1 VSEALRKAVG
11 LLVEDGRRPNQE
23 EMTAAFEAILAGE
36 GDPALISAFLVSLRI
51 RGETSE
57 DIVAGARVMR
67 ARART
72 VVAPEGAI
80 DTCGTGGL
88 AWTSLNTST
97 AVAIVAA
104 SAGAIVAKHGNRSRS
119 KAGSADVLEV
129 LGVNLSPTDDQ
140 LQASFR
146 NAHVAFMF
154 APAHHAAMKHV
165 APVRA
170 ALGLRTIF
178 NMMGPLANPA
188 GVKRQVL
195 GVFAPEWVGVFADA
209 LLTLGAERAMVVH
222 GVDGMDEISTTGA
235 TLVAEVK
242 DGKIRMQDLTPE
254 RMGVKRAKLE
264 DLRGSTPAENA
275 EALKCVLANEPG
287 PFADLVAVNAGAA
300 ILVAGLATTLVDGI
314 AQARAAI
321 ADGRAAA
328 TLEAL
333 KRASNG

>member
-1 VSEALRKAVG
+1 MSEALRKAVG

-146 NAHVAFMF
+146 DAHVAFMF

>member
-1 VSEALRKAVG
+1 MSEPVRNAIALLA
-11 LLVEDGRRPNQE
+11 DGRRPSQP

-36 GDPALISAFLVSLRI
+36 AEPALMAAFLMGLRV

-67 ARART
+67 AHARK
-72 VVAPEGAI
+72 VEAPAGAI

-88 AWTSLNTST
+88 GWTSLNTST

-104 SAGAIVAKHGNRSRS
+104 AAGAVVAKHGNRSRS

-129 LGVNLSPTDDQ
+129 LGVNLSPTDAQ

-146 NAHVAFMF
+146 DAHVAFMF

-178 NMMGPLANPA
+178 NMLGPLANPA

-222 GVDGMDEISTTGA
+222 GLDGMDEISTTGA
-235 TLVAEVK
+235 TLVAEVA
-242 DGKIRMQDLTPE
+242 DGKISMKELTPE
-254 RMGVKRAKLE
+254 GMGVPRATLN
-264 DLRGSTPAENA
+264 DLRGSTPTENA
-275 EALKCVLANEPG
+275 EALKRVLANQPG

-300 ILVAGLATTLVDGI
+300 ILVAGLSTTLVDGI
-314 AQARAAI
+314 AKARAAI

>member
-146 NAHVAFMF
+146 DAHVAFMF

>member
-1 VSEALRKAVG
+1 MSEALRKAVG

-51 RGETSE
+51 RGESSE

-146 NAHVAFMF
+146 DAHVAFMF

>member
-1 VSEALRKAVG
+1 MSEALRKAVG

-146 NAHVAFMF
+146 DAHVAFMF

-254 RMGVKRAKLE
+254 LMGVKRAKLE
-264 DLRGSTPAENA
+264 HLRGSTPAENA

>member
-1 VSEALRKAVG
+1 MSEALRKAVG

>member
-1 VSEALRKAVG
+1 MSDTVRNAIN
-11 LLVEDGRRPNQE
+11 LLAAGRRPTPTD
-23 EMTAAFEAILAGE
+23 MTAAFEAILAGE
-36 GDPALISAFLVSLRI
+36 ADPALIAAFLMGLRT
-51 RGETSE
+51 RGETSD

-67 ARART
+67 AHARK
-72 VVAPEGAI
+72 VEAPEGAI
-80 DTCGTGGL
+80 DTCGTGGIG
-88 AWTSLNTST
+88 WTSLNTST

-104 SAGAIVAKHGNRSRS
+104 GAGAIVAKHGNRSRS

-129 LGVNLSPTDDQ
+129 LGVNLSPTDAQ

-146 NAHVAFMF
+146 EAGVAFMF
-154 APAHHAAMKHV
+154 APAHHAAMKYV

-222 GVDGMDEISTTGA
+222 GVDGMDEISTSGA

-242 DGKIRMQDLTPE
+242 DGKIRMLDLTPE
-254 RMGVKRAKLE
+254 RMGVPRAKLD

-275 EALKCVLANEPG
+275 EALKRVLAGAPG

-300 ILVAGLATTLVDGI
+300 ILVAGLSTTLIGGI
-314 AQARAAI
+314 AQARKAI

-333 KRASNG
+333 RRASNG

>member
-1 VSEALRKAVG
+1 MSEPVRHAIS
-11 LLVEDGRRPNQE
+11 LLADGRRPTQS

-36 GDPALISAFLVSLRI
+36 AETALMAAFLMGLRV
-51 RGETSE
+51 RGETAD

-67 ARART
+67 AHARQ
-72 VVAPEGAI
+72 VKAPEGAI

-88 AWTSLNTST
+88 GWTSLNTST

-104 SAGAIVAKHGNRSRS
+104 AAGAVVAKHGNRSRS

-129 LGVNLSPTDDQ
+129 LGVNLSPTDAQ

-146 NAHVAFMF
+146 DARVAFMF

-188 GVKRQVL
+188 GVKCQVL

-222 GVDGMDEISTTGA
+222 GVDGMDEISTTGV
-235 TLVAEVK
+235 TLVAEVN
-242 DGKIRMQDLTPE
+242 DGKIRMHELTPE
-254 RMGVKRAKLE
+254 RMGVQRASLD

-275 EALKCVLANEPG
+275 EALKRVLANEPG

-321 ADGRAAA
+321 ADGRAAT
-328 TLEAL
+328 TLDAL

>member
-1 VSEALRKAVG
+1 MSEALRKAVG

-146 NAHVAFMF
+146 DAHVAFMF

-242 DGKIRMQDLTPE
+242 DGTIRMQDLTPE

-275 EALKCVLANEPG
+275 AALKRVLANEPG

>member
-1 VSEALRKAVG
+1 VSEAVRTTISELA
-11 LLVEDGRRPNQE
+11 EGRRPTQKD
-23 EMTAAFEAILAGE
+23 MTAAFEAILAGE
-36 GDPALISAFLVSLRI
+36 AEPVLIAAFLMGLRV

-67 ARART
+67 AHARK
-72 VVAPEGAI
+72 VQAPEGAI

-88 AWTSLNTST
+88 GWTSLNTST

-104 SAGAIVAKHGNRSRS
+104 GAGAIVAKHGNRSRS

-129 LGVNLSPTDDQ
+129 LGVNLSPTDAQ

-146 NAHVAFMF
+146 EAGVAFMF

-242 DGKIRMQDLTPE
+242 DGKIGMKDLMPE
-254 RMGVKRAKLE
+254 HMGVPRARLE
-264 DLRGSTPAENA
+264 DLRGGTPVENA
-275 EALKCVLANEPG
+275 EALKQVLANEPG

-300 ILVAGLATTLVDGI
+300 ILVAGLSNTLIDGI
-314 AQARAAI
+314 AQARKAI

-333 KRASNG
+333 RRASNG